1 VQLLAIYLD
10 NASSKESR
18 PVGAN
23 IIEAND
29 AAAAGCCV
37 ISIMR
42 ENTLLTS
49 VDWSTYTCFNIF
61 SMLLGSLNFC
71 HLYQKKRLCVITVT
85 KHLFCQSSKQNDWG
99 WKIED

>member
-1 VQLLAIYLD
+1 MQLLVNYLD
-10 NASSKESR
+10 NASSKESW

-37 ISIMR
+37 VSIMR

-49 VDWSTYTCFNIF
+49 VEWSTYTCFNIF

-71 HLYQKKRLCVITVT
+71 HLDQKTSLWIRTVT
-85 KHLFCQSSKQNDWG
+85 KHLFCQSLKVKTGAVN
-99 WKIED
+99 